1 MGLLRRTPH
10 VLGQAFG
17 ISGRPAHRPRRA
29 RSWRV
34 PSGGFPRCDGQ
45 HRPPTYAGPCAGAV
59 WMRSGAGRFDNW
71 QREREIVA
79 GWLGHLR
86 AQGNSA
92 LGGLGVFLSFHWDAE
107 CQRQA
112 VAISHLTA
120 PMSSL
125 GAVPV
130 FQPWQQPKL
139 SQAEGATSRSLMGPI
154 GFILDL
160 HAA

>member
-1 MGLLRRTPH
+1 MNAL
-10 VLGQAFG
+10 
-17 ISGRPAHRPRRA
+17 
-29 RSWRV
+29 
-34 PSGGFPRCDGQ
+34 
-45 HRPPTYAGPCAGAV
+45 
-59 WMRSGAGRFDNW
+59 GAGRFDSW

-79 GWLGHLR
+79 GWLGHLK

-92 LGGLGVFLSFHWDAE
+92 LGGLGVFILFHWDDE
-107 CQRQA
+107 CQHQA
-112 VAISHLTA
+112 VALSHLTT

-125 GAVPV
+125 GTVPA

-160 HAA
+160 QAAWHRRMGGGAFQR

>member
-1 MGLLRRTPH
+1 MLELYE
-10 VLGQAFG
+10 
-17 ISGRPAHRPRRA
+17 RA
-29 RSWRV
+29 R
-34 PSGGFPRCDGQ
+34 
-45 HRPPTYAGPCAGAV
+45 
-59 WMRSGAGRFDNW
+59 GAGRFDNW

-92 LGGLGVFLSFHWDAE
+92 LGGLGVFLSFHWDDE
-107 CQRQA
+107 CQHQA
-112 VAISHLTA
+112 VALNHLTA

-125 GAVPV
+125 GTVPA

-160 HAA
+160 HAAWHRRMGSAFQR